1 MSLKKGEDATNAD
14 LLTRKST
21 KSDDR
26 SITSAL
32 GIFDCRCWEAL
43 SSTLLVWTSKLA
55 PSAKI
60 EKLYSDCKIV

>member
-14 LLTRKST
+14 LLTQKST

-32 GIFDCRCWEAL
+32 GIFECRCWDTL
-43 SSTLLVWTSKLA
+43 SPGLLISELA
-55 PSAKI
+55 PPAKSERMDSAC
-60 EKLYSDCKIV
+60 EIV